1 VLTPEDVGFLRSCGI
16 DEGASEL
23 NRASLAPLV
32 FRLARLTFVL
42 AEPLKFW
49 QSFRRNDLL
58 AALSRALHPSGG
70 HFQSSLVGLRARA
83 RHLPLEGLRP
93 RWQARPDDPCRHGV
107 LTALLSARAPQRVR
121 THPSL
126 RIPRESLTRFS
137 LGAVPTTSELHFP
150 WVRRNWN
157 LPNSLREFYPLALP
171 ALRCSHDRD
180 SKIYRRGT
188 INMCLP
194 RFFVALS
201 SVALCRR
208 APARRSIREF
218 TRCRHALTQLSVRA
232 LVGTRGAVD
241 DLHAAFPIR
250 RCSSSSRLGTKLPFK
265 SHNSTRPPQTPA
277 ASS

>member
-1 VLTPEDVGFLRSCGI
+1 MGNTQEKTLDDADIVRDGPLHLPRS
-16 DEGASEL
+16 
-23 NRASLAPLV
+23 
-32 FRLARLTFVL
+32 
-42 AEPLKFW
+42 
-49 QSFRRNDLL
+49 
-58 AALSRALHPSGG
+58 

-83 RHLPLEGLRP
+83 RQLPLEGLRP

-126 RIPRESLTRFS
+126 RISRESLARFS
-137 LGAVPTTSELHFP
+137 LGPVPTTSELHFP
-150 WVRRNWN
+150 WVRRNGN

-180 SKIYRRGT
+180 SKIYRCRI
-188 INMCLP
+188 INMCLL
-194 RFFVALS
+194 RFFIALS

-208 APARRSIREF
+208 APARRSIRVS
-218 TRCRHALTQLSVRA
+218 TPCRDALAQLSMSALASTCRA
-232 LVGTRGAVD
+232 SDVP
-241 DLHAAFPIR
+241 HAAFSARWP
-250 RCSSSSRLGTKLPFK
+250 SSGSRLGTKLPFK